1 MKSSSEKGAARPG
14 SGPSAAE
21 RAAGVAADL
30 RGLSRLVIDAVT
42 GVTDI
47 VEGMHRNISALSPIV
62 GAEPA
67 GGARGIAGL
76 VYRSVRGV
84 TRGVGWGIDKAL
96 APFAGDTWASPTREA
111 LLAAMNGVL
120 GDRLA
125 LAGNPLAISM
135 TLRQAGKPI
144 SFDEFAPT
152 GREPGSRLLILIHGL
167 CMNDLQWRRDGH
179 DHGAALAADL
189 GYTPLYLHYNS
200 GRHIAANGIELSDLL
215 ETLQSRWPVPIER
228 IAIVGHSMGGLVA
241 RSACETATR
250 ESHAWLD
257 QLATL
262 TFLGT
267 PHHGAPLERIG
278 HLVDRALNAS
288 PYTAPLAKVGAV
300 RSVGIKDLR
309 YGRVDGAEDTVPLPQ
324 GVACHA
330 VAGTVRAK
338 PGSSKSL
345 PGDGLVAV
353 DSALGLHPDPALD
366 LGIPEKN
373 RATFHSTNHFDLLS
387 DPKVYT
393 QLKQWLDRP
402 RRK

>member
-1 MKSSSEKGAARPG
+1 MKSSRGKSAAGPR
-14 SGPSAAE
+14 SGLSAAE

-47 VEGMHRNISALSPIV
+47 VEGMHRNIAAVSPIV
-62 GAEPA
+62 GAEPS
-67 GGARGIAGL
+67 GNARGIAGF

-125 LAGNPLAISM
+125 LAGNPLAIPM
-135 TLRQAGKPI
+135 TLRQGGKPI
-144 SFDEFAPT
+144 SFDAFAPT
-152 GREPGSRLLILIHGL
+152 EHEPGNKLLILIHGL

-200 GRHIAANGIELSDLL
+200 GRHIAANGIELSALL
-215 ETLQSRWPVPIER
+215 ETLPTRWPVPIER

-250 ESHAWLD
+250 ESHAWLAK
-257 QLATL
+257 LSSM

-278 HLVDRALNAS
+278 YLVDRALNAS

-309 YGRVDGAEDTVPLPQ
+309 YGRVDAAEATVPLPR

-330 VAGTVRAK
+330 VAGTLRAK
-338 PGSSKSL
+338 TGAPKSL
-345 PGDGLVAV
+345 PGDGLVAI
-353 DSALGLHPDPALD
+353 DSALGLHPDPSLD
-366 LGIPEKN
+366 LGIPANN
-373 RATFHSTNHFDLLS
+373 RSIFHGTNHFDLLS
-387 DPKVYT
+387 DRNVYA
-393 QLKQWLDRP
+393 QLKQWLD
-402 RRK
+402 